1 MSGIKTI
8 KKWIVPILMLVFYGI
23 LREKMVHYIINYRSA
38 DFSKS
43 LLIGDFVISILLV
56 LLIKLIFKGKFNSI
70 DRSKKMSLKKS
81 VLISVAT
88 VFVCIII
95 MFFINKSLLFVF
107 NPNNI
112 ISGNTINIISS
123 IRKNPLPIIGLSFV
137 TSTLE
142 EIVYRQM
149 LFGYLYDLHKG
160 CNKYIRFIT
169 SALISSV
176 VFGIVHD
183 GFFHPAMFQYV
194 TAGIIL
200 SGLYLYTKRLS
211 SSIIVHILYN
221 LYLNLKFLLWYV

>member
-23 LREKMVHYIINYRSA
+23 LRKKMVHYIINYRSA

-43 LLIGDFVISILLV
+43 LLIGDFVIIIVLV
-56 LLIKLIFKGKFNSI
+56 LLIKLVFKDNFNSI
-70 DRSKKMSLKKS
+70 DSAKKMSLKKS
-81 VLISVAT
+81 VLISVLMVVVYIVT
-88 VFVCIII
+88 MFCINRVTS
-95 MFFINKSLLFVF
+95 FIF
-107 NPNNI
+107 NPKSI
-112 ISGNTINIISS
+112 ISNNTARFIADF
-123 IRKNPLPIIGLSFV
+123 KVNPLPLIGISFV

-176 VFGIVHD
+176 VFGI
-183 GFFHPAMFQYV
+183 
-194 TAGIIL
+194 
-200 SGLYLYTKRLS
+200 
-211 SSIIVHILYN
+211 
-221 LYLNLKFLLWYV
+221 